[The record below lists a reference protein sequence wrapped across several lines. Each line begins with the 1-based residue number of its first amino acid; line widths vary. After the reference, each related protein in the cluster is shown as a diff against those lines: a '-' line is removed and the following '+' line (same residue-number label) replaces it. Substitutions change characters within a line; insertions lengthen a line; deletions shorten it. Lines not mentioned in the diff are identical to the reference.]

1 MIESM
6 PTRNGTYHRN
16 NGKFCLVTDYLSS
29 VGSIARRV
37 GMRPDWVTYFFLT
50 AAASLSMPQ
59 FMTLFE
65 SGRASFTSRLLQV
78 FAGFIVVSAIALGFR
93 ENGLL
98 ASLII
103 FVYSYS
109 ISPLLLFQDRF
120 RVASVC
126 ASAVCLLIS
135 IGLL

>member
-1 MIESM
+1 
-6 PTRNGTYHRN
+6 
-16 NGKFCLVTDYLSS
+16 
-29 VGSIARRV
+29 
-37 GMRPDWVTYFFLT
+37 MRPDWVTYFFLT